1 MPLTKWP
8 SYCGAMVVIV
18 CRRVAGCCL
27 ILAITSSSIFLP
39 RCIHRAGLSTV
50 HGPGLQVG
58 VCLVLFATNGIWCG
72 RWCRTRVRASQWP

>member
-18 CRRVAGCCL
+18 CQGARFVGVY
-27 ILAITSSSIFLP
+27 IPSSSIFLP

-58 VCLVLFATNGIWCG
+58 VCLMLFVTNGIWCG
-72 RWCRTRVRASQWP
+72 CWC